1 MSRSP
6 GFQAVWQ
13 VTWSVHTEALS
24 GEAPGT
30 RSPFAHAMATQLA
43 ADARRGCPEVEYTGG
58 RSKGAVT
65 MSADATLTCRDCG
78 QTFTFTS
85 GEQDFYA
92 SRGFSQP
99 SRCPDCRAARKA
111 QRDDGASYSSYS
123 SSSYG
128 GSGGYSSSRAPR
140 EMFSATCSSCG
151 KEAQVPFQ
159 PSGDKPV
166 YCSDCFQQRGGRSSG
181 GRSRY

>member
-1 MSRSP
+1 
-6 GFQAVWQ
+6 
-13 VTWSVHTEALS
+13 
-24 GEAPGT
+24 
-30 RSPFAHAMATQLA
+30 
-43 ADARRGCPEVEYTGG
+43 
-58 RSKGAVT
+58 
-65 MSADATLTCRDCG
+65 MSADTTLNCRDCG
-78 QTFTFTS
+78 QAFTFTS

-92 SRGFSQP
+92 SRGFSEP

-111 QRDDGASYSSYS
+111 QRDSGSSYDSYGS

-128 GSGGYSSSRAPR
+128 GGYGSGGRGPR

-166 YCSDCFQQRGGRSSG
+166 YCSDCFQQRGGGGRGGYGGRSG